1 MCPSGAQ
8 SLDHFS
14 LRHEPKGVPMV
25 IEGFSAHQLRHTYA
39 SMLYMAGVDVVT
51 AKELMGH
58 ADVQTT
64 LEIYTHLSKSHKVKE
79 ISKLDEYLANL

>member
-1 MCPSGAQ
+1 
-8 SLDHFS
+8 
-14 LRHEPKGVPMV
+14 MV

-79 ISKLDEYLANL
+79 ISKLDEYLANM